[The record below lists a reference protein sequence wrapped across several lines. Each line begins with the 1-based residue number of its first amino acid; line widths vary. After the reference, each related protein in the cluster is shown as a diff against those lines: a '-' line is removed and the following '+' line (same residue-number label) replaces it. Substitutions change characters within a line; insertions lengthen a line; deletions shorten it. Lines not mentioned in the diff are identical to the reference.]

1 MNSIEGDNAPPP
13 STPRKSRMR
22 RLFLELGVAGLGYA
36 ILTRCQTSDLLDNGE
51 VAPEFATTD
60 LDGTRVSLQDYTGR
74 PLLLHFWATWCGIC
88 RQEFGALSAL
98 HRELQ
103 HTPDANSETLSPR
116 LITLAADE
124 DPRVVQSFVREHQL
138 AYPVLLAPPALLRAY
153 KVHAFPTSYYLDAD
167 KRIRSGTIGM
177 SSRWAMKTRLSCAS
191 R

>member
-1 MNSIEGDNAPPP
+1 
-13 STPRKSRMR
+13 MR

-36 ILTRCQTSDLLDNGE
+36 ILTRCQTSDLLEGGE
-51 VAPEFATTD
+51 IAPEFATTD
-60 LDGTRVSLQDYTGR
+60 LDGTRVSLEDYAGR

-88 RQEFGALSAL
+88 RQEFGALEAL

-103 HTPDANSETLSPR
+103 HSFGAGNGQNLTPR
-116 LITLAADE
+116 LVTLAADE

-138 AYPVLLAPPALLRAY
+138 SYPVLLAPPPLLRAY

-167 KRIRSGTIGM
+167 KRVHSGTIGM
-177 SSRWAMKTRLSCAS
+177 SSRWAMKTRLGCAS